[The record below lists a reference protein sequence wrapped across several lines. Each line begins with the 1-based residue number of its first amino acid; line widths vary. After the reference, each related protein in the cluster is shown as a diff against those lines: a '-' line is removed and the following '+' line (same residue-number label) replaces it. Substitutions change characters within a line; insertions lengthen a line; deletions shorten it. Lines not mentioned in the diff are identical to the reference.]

1 MKGKKVKIYIDGGSR
16 GNPGPSACAAV
27 IMDEK
32 DNVIAE
38 EGRFLGKTTN
48 NVAEYSA
55 LHLALTCAASLKS
68 LFVEIYSD
76 SQLLVKQ
83 FYGEYAVKD
92 EKLSEM
98 MKVISKDLK
107 KFKEVK
113 IFHIKRGKNK
123 LADKLVNS
131 ILDSKKLPEIE
142 NLKIARERKKSFI
155 QDDLF

>member
-1 MKGKKVKIYIDGGSR
+1 MKGKKLKIYIDGGSR

-32 DNVIAE
+32 DNIIGE

-55 LHLALTCAASLKS
+55 LHLALTCAASLKAAF
-68 LFVEIYSD
+68 LEIYSD

-83 FYGEYAVKD
+83 FYGEYALKD

-98 MKVISKDLK
+98 MKVISKDLQ

-113 IFHIKRGKNK
+113 LVHINREKNK

-131 ILDSKKLPEIE
+131 ILDSKKLPESE
-142 NLKIARERKKSFI
+142 NLKIARERKESFS
-155 QDDLF
+155 QDELF